1 MQKMGHPKMPLD
13 TTWFIMYMC
22 TKEVTHPSNL
32 WSSWIVWKSHFF
44 GESLAVWNP
53 HQFTKHAGTEP
64 YKAILG
70 AGFPLTEALH
80 TAHIGGYFHFR
91 YPAMFGDQCLPFCS
105 KKNAGGW
112 CLFDSMVTFIGKEQW
127 SSATNSNTHRIH
139 TRYLW
144 PTLTIKINQLKVYI
158 PYMDPMW

>member
-1 MQKMGHPKMPLD
+1 MPLD
-13 TTWFIMYMC
+13 TVWFKMYMC
-22 TKEVTHPSNL
+22 TKEVTHASNL
-32 WSSWIVWKSHFF
+32 WSSWIFLKITFF
-44 GESLAVWNP
+44 WRITSLAVWNP

-70 AGFPLTEALH
+70 AEFPLTEALH
-80 TAHIGGYFHFR
+80 TAYIGEYFHFR

-105 KKNAGGW
+105 KKNERRLMFVWLYGA
-112 CLFDSMVTFIGKEQW
+112 FYRKRTIW
-127 SSATNSNTHRIH
+127 SSTTKSNIHRIHCH

-144 PTLTIKINQLKVYI
+144 PTFTIKINQMQVYI